1 MGNQIITINADKPKI
16 KQEDDRF
23 QRYGFAKR
31 IAHLL
36 NVYSA
41 DQSPV
46 IGLYGK
52 WGEGKTSVM
61 NFVKNELSEDFI
73 KIDFNPWLF
82 SDQEHLLKAF
92 FTEIARALNQK
103 ISNPKENIGKLLD
116 NYGDLLGS
124 IKIAGFGLSGLSSF
138 GKKLKDVTIEDL
150 KKRVDAIIRLSEK
163 KIVVF
168 VDDIDRLDVK
178 EIQYIFKL
186 IKLVGGFYNTSYVLS
201 FDDEMIAGALAPL
214 YGDGDKNTGYQF
226 LEKIIQVP
234 LVIPKATK
242 TALIKYTMQLV
253 DEVIS
258 AVKITSTVD
267 EISRFRTVFDDSLIP
282 AINNPRL
289 ANRYANSLLFAL
301 PLLYGEVSN
310 TDLMLVE
317 ALKVFY
323 PKAHDFMREN
333 SSLFLTDNAREKGSV
348 RMGAPDKGTVLS
360 KTKKALEGYDEKTRE
375 HISIVW
381 QDLFPQYKHITT
393 NHWYA
398 DDSWRDWY
406 RAKRICSGK
415 YFERYFT
422 YAVIEGDISDTF
434 FDQFLTDL
442 NDMSVDDL
450 KGKMDTLF
458 QDISSNDVIFKIRL
472 WEDRLNPKQSEQLGK
487 LLAEVGATLP
497 VEPGEFI
504 SYTTRAE
511 GAKVIAQLVVNLDKK
526 TRVKKFMDILNGC
539 KSLEF
544 LMDVVYWLFYK
555 NENRESK
562 FLTEDDEKEIAN
574 YCLRSFGEQ
583 VTKDNFFSLLSDG
596 HLWRI
601 LIWWNHYDKE
611 TLKTFVK
618 DVLRDDAGYA
628 VQFIKI
634 FAPTIQSWGSP
645 EGHQIFK
652 GGFND
657 KKYESMRA
665 LIDVQDIYRVLNDY
679 GQFERIKVDVSRISD
694 QEKMTDAELAN
705 AFMQLYEKNDLILGD
720 IES

>member
-1 MGNQIITINADKPKI
+1 
-16 KQEDDRF
+16 
-23 QRYGFAKR
+23 
-31 IAHLL
+31 
-36 NVYSA
+36 
-41 DQSPV
+41 
-46 IGLYGK
+46 
-52 WGEGKTSVM
+52 
-61 NFVKNELSEDFI
+61 
-73 KIDFNPWLF
+73 
-82 SDQEHLLKAF
+82 
-92 FTEIARALNQK
+92 
-103 ISNPKENIGKLLD
+103 
-116 NYGDLLGS
+116 
-124 IKIAGFGLSGLSSF
+124 
-138 GKKLKDVTIEDL
+138 
-150 KKRVDAIIRLSEK
+150 VDAIIRQSDK

-186 IKLVGGFYNTSYVLS
+186 IKLVGDFYNTSYVLS
-201 FDDEMIAGALAPL
+201 FDDEMIAAALAPL
-214 YGDGDKNTGYQF
+214 YGDGEKSTGYQF

-242 TALIKYTMQLV
+242 TALIKYTMVLI
-253 DEVIS
+253 DEVVN
-258 AVKITSTVD
+258 AVKITSPAD
-267 EISRFRTVFDDSLIP
+267 EVARFRTVFDDNFIP

-333 SSLFLTDNAREKGSV
+333 SSVFLTDNARERGAF
-348 RMGAPDKGTVLS
+348 RIDAPDKGTILT

-375 HISIVW
+375 HIIAIW
-381 QDLFPQYKHITT
+381 KDLFPQYNYVTT
-393 NHWYA
+393 NYWYA

-422 YAVIEGDISDTF
+422 YAVIEGDISDTL
-434 FDQFLTDL
+434 FDQFLNDL
-442 NDMSVDDL
+442 NELPVDEL
-450 KGKMDTLF
+450 KSKMDTLF

-472 WEDRLNPKQSEQLGK
+472 WEDRLNAKQSEQLGK

-497 VEPGEFI
+497 VEPGEFS

-511 GAKVIAQLVVNLDKK
+511 SAKVIAQLVVNLDEK
-526 TRVKKFMDILNGC
+526 TRVKKFMEILTSC

-544 LMDVVYWLFYK
+544 LMEVVYWLLYK
-555 NENRESK
+555 NDNRESK
-562 FLTEDDEKEIAN
+562 FLTGDDEKEIAN
-574 YCLRSFGEQ
+574 YCLRAFGEQ
-583 VTKDNFFSLLSDG
+583 VTKDNFFSLLPDG

-601 LIWWNHYDKE
+601 LIWWKNYDKE
-611 TLKTFVK
+611 TLKKFVK
-618 DVLRDDAGYA
+618 ELLGNDAGHA

-634 FAPTIQSWGSP
+634 FTPTIQSWGGP

-679 GQFERIKVDVSRISD
+679 GQFDRVKVDVSHIGD
-694 QEKMTDAELAN
+694 QERMTDAQLAN
-705 AFMQLYEKNDLILGD
+705 VFMQIYEKNDLSLAD
-720 IES
+720 IDS

>member
-1 MGNQIITINADKPKI
+1 MADQTITINADKPKI
-16 KQEDDRF
+16 NQDDDCF

-36 NVYSA
+36 NVYSE

-103 ISNPKENIGKLLD
+103 ISKPKEDIGKLLE

-124 IKIAGFGLSGLSSF
+124 IKIAGFGVSGLASI

-150 KKRVDAIIRLSEK
+150 KKRVDAIIRQSDK

-186 IKLVGGFYNTSYVLS
+186 IKLVGDFYNTSYVLS
-201 FDDEMIAGALAPL
+201 FDDEMIAAALAPL
-214 YGDGDKNTGYQF
+214 YGDGEKSTGYQF

-253 DEVIS
+253 DEVIT

-267 EISRFRTVFDDSLIP
+267 EIGRFRTVFDDNFIP

-310 TDLMLVE
+310 TDLMLME

-333 SSLFLTDNAREKGSV
+333 SSLFLTDNARERGAY
-348 RMGAPDKGTVLS
+348 RGDAPDKGRIL
-360 KTKKALEGYDEKTRE
+360 TKINKALEDYDEKTRE
-375 HISIVW
+375 HISAVW
-381 QDLFPQYKHITT
+381 KNLFPQYNYVTT
-393 NHWYA
+393 NYWYA
-398 DDSWRDWY
+398 DDSWREWY

-422 YAVIEGDISDTF
+422 YAVIEGDIADTL
-434 FDQFLTDL
+434 FDQFLVDL
-442 NDMSVDDL
+442 NQLSIDDL
-450 KGKMDTLF
+450 KSKMNTLF
-458 QDISSNDVIFKIRL
+458 EDISSKDIIFKIRL
-472 WEDRLNPKQSEQLGK
+472 WEDRLNAKQSEQLGK
-487 LLAEVGATLP
+487 LLAEIGATLP
-497 VEPGEFI
+497 VEPGEFS
-504 SYTTRAE
+504 SYTSRAE
-511 GAKVIAQLVVNLDKK
+511 GAKIIAQLVVNLDKES
-526 TRVKKFMDILNGC
+526 RVKKFMEILNGC

-544 LMDVVYWLFYK
+544 LMEVVYWLLYK

-562 FLTEDDEKEIAN
+562 FLTEEDEKEIAN

-583 VTKDNFFSLLSDG
+583 VTKDNFFSLLPDG

-601 LIWWNHYDKE
+601 LIWWKNYDKE
-611 TLKTFVK
+611 TLNTFVK
-618 DVLRDDAGYA
+618 EVLGNDAGYA

-634 FAPTIQSWGSP
+634 FAPTIQSWGGP
-645 EGHQIFK
+645 EGYQVFK

-665 LIDVQDIYRVLNDY
+665 LIDVQEIYRVLKDY
-679 GQFERIKVDVSRISD
+679 GSFDRMKVDVSRIGD
-694 QEKMTDAELAN
+694 QERMTDAELAN
-705 AFMQLYEKNDLILGD
+705 VFMQIYEKNDLTLGD
-720 IES
+720 IDS